1 VRLRGRSVLASLG
14 VGLSAV
20 VALDAYLSASLRDE
34 LEERTAY
41 ELERAVRLVA
51 DRLAAASGAEPLPEL
66 AARLGEA
73 SETRVTFIA
82 ADGRVLGDS
91 KVPGPRLSELEN
103 HLDRPEVAAALH
115 GGTGRAER
123 LSRSVHQGMMYV
135 AVAAPPSAPARVAR
149 VARSLTQV
157 EAIVASTRWR
167 LFAGSAI
174 ALLTALL
181 ASLLVARLATRP
193 VAELTDVARAMAAGD
208 YQRRAHV
215 QRPDEIGALAEA
227 MNQLAREL
235 HATMGRLGEE
245 RDLLTAIL
253 DGMQEG
259 VLVVAPD
266 ETVLRVNPALL
277 RTLGVGADAR
287 GRSVLAA
294 TRLPELAEAAAECLR
309 EGAVVS
315 RELATR
321 TVPPRIVMV
330 LIAPLVPQ
338 GRARQ
343 GAVAVFHDLTAIRRL
358 ERVRRDFVSNVS
370 HELRTPVSALRGA
383 AETLLEGALEDRER
397 ARSFVDL
404 IHRHAERLSRLIAD
418 LLDLSRLESGEVQ
431 LAPETV
437 DLGLAARQV
446 VEMLAEPARAK
457 GLTVLQSISG
467 LAVFADPRAV
477 EQVLLNLLDNA
488 VRYTPGGGRVTLS
501 AAREDAAV
509 RVSVVDTGPGIA
521 PQHLPRLFERF
532 YRVDAGR
539 SREVGGTGLGLAIVK
554 HLVEAMG
561 GEVRVESALG
571 VGSTFSF
578 RLPAG

>member
-1 VRLRGRSVLASLG
+1 
-14 VGLSAV
+14 
-20 VALDAYLSASLRDE
+20 
-34 LEERTAY
+34 
-41 ELERAVRLVA
+41 
-51 DRLAAASGAEPLPEL
+51 
-66 AARLGEA
+66 
-73 SETRVTFIA
+73 
-82 ADGRVLGDS
+82 
-91 KVPGPRLSELEN
+91 
-103 HLDRPEVAAALH
+103 
-115 GGTGRAER
+115 
-123 LSRSVHQGMMYV
+123 
-135 AVAAPPSAPARVAR
+135 
-149 VARSLTQV
+149 
-157 EAIVASTRWR
+157 
-167 LFAGSAI
+167 
-174 ALLTALL
+174 
-181 ASLLVARLATRP
+181 
-193 VAELTDVARAMAAGD
+193 
-208 YQRRAHV
+208 
-215 QRPDEIGALAEA
+215 
-227 MNQLAREL
+227 
-235 HATMGRLGEE
+235 
-245 RDLLTAIL
+245 
-253 DGMQEG
+253 
-259 VLVVAPD
+259 
-266 ETVLRVNPALL
+266 VNPALL

-330 LIAPLVPQ
+330 LIAPLAPQ